1 MVARAPAIPLCM
13 FAVDG
18 SNRTL
23 SRSFIDSTRAE
34 MARQCQH
41 VGIKL
46 AGWVSDSAP
55 CMRKAALRHC
65 RIKDGEQTPQH
76 LLQHR
81 LLQLKFYQASG
92 SDVELILTMDPM
104 HIDWRV
110 RLYVIS
116 ANKCLQLGAFAIN
129 LVALHAIVKR
139 NSLDLGLLTSDMN
152 SKDKQNHAAT
162 MRLFDLEA
170 VSPEPGMQ
178 PRLQAVNR
186 MRDALDEAGPEYW
199 GTRLYV
205 EFCHRFSRIS
215 KGGCL
220 WTMPKT
226 QLSA

>member
-81 LLQLKFYQASG
+81 LLQLKFYQVRG
-92 SDVELILTMDPM
+92 LTLLKHNISCDIWPNCPAACA
-104 HIDWRV
+104 DAAE
-110 RLYVIS
+110 VI
-116 ANKCLQLGAFAIN
+116 
-129 LVALHAIVKR
+129 
-139 NSLDLGLLTSDMN
+139 
-152 SKDKQNHAAT
+152 
-162 MRLFDLEA
+162 
-170 VSPEPGMQ
+170 
-178 PRLQAVNR
+178 
-186 MRDALDEAGPEYW
+186 
-199 GTRLYV
+199 
-205 EFCHRFSRIS
+205 
-215 KGGCL
+215 
-220 WTMPKT
+220 
-226 QLSA
+226 